1 MSSNMRIK
9 KVCQHC
15 NKVFTA
21 KTTVTKFCS
30 DDCAK
35 ANYKKRMKKVRIEE
49 STAATSR
56 ELLAENT
63 TSKELPSL
71 HNESKG
77 FISLPELA
85 ATTRLSER
93 TLYRLMGDS
102 EFPRLKIGRR
112 LLFNRE
118 SVLNYI
124 TSKYGNL

>member
-1 MSSNMRIK
+1 MRIK

-30 DDCAK
+30 DECAK
-35 ANYKKRMKKVRIEE
+35 ANYKKRMKNVRIEE

-56 ELLAENT
+56 ELLSEKT
-63 TSKELPSL
+63 TSKELTSL
-71 HNESKG
+71 QNDPKG
-77 FISLPELA
+77 FINLPELA

-93 TLYRLMGDS
+93 TLYRLMEDT

-112 LLFNRE
+112 LLFNRDT
-118 SVLNYI
+118 VLNYI
-124 TSKYGNL
+124 TLKFGNV

>member
-71 HNESKG
+71 HNESTG